1 MTATATDW
9 EALQESW
16 NAQQE
21 GYLAARHQR
30 LDLLAQLVR
39 ASGGPNPLVVDL
51 ACGTGSV
58 TRAVL
63 QVVPGARVVAVDA
76 DPVLLTIAG
85 HTVGQ
90 DDRVTLHTGDLRQ
103 PGWAADLVEGPVD
116 AVVSATALHWLT
128 EARTAALYA
137 ELAGLLRT
145 GGLFADADHT
155 PLDVPQ
161 LSAVSQ
167 ALAQDHRD
175 RAFGGNVM
183 DWPAWW
189 TSLEEVP
196 ELAEPL
202 QRRRQ
207 VFGEHH
213 RDGHSGGEAWRAAT
227 LSRAGFTETAVVW
240 RHLDDAIT
248 AAIR

>member
-145 GGLFADADHT
+145 GFTHVALVDDGTISKTGPIKQVLTAPALSSLFGL
-155 PLDVPQ
+155 PL
-161 LSAVSQ
+161 
-167 ALAQDHRD
+167 
-175 RAFGGNVM
+175 
-183 DWPAWW
+183 
-189 TSLEEVP
+189 
-196 ELAEPL
+196 ELA
-202 QRRRQ
+202 
-207 VFGEHH
+207 
-213 RDGHSGGEAWRAAT
+213 
-227 LSRAGFTETAVVW
+227 
-240 RHLDDAIT
+240 LDNGRWGARG
-248 AAIR
+248 A